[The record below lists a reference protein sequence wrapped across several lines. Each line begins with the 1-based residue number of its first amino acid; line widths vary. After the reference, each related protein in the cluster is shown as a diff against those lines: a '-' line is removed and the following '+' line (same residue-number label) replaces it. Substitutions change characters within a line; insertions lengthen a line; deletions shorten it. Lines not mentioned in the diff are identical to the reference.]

1 MSSQNSYKNMVI
13 QIRNGQN
20 SRKPEIY
27 TNSSNLSLNIL
38 KVLKEQG
45 YIRGYQFFGKKT
57 KILLKYTA
65 QRPAITKLEIVYKK
79 NISLKN
85 LKKISAYKGLG
96 TFILST
102 PKGILSNYDC
112 IKNNTSGFLLL
123 KLL

>member
-1 MSSQNSYKNMVI
+1 MSSQNSYKNMAI

-20 SRKPEIY
+20 SIKPEIY

-65 QRPAITKLEIVYKK
+65 QRPAITKFISLSKK
-79 NISLKN
+79 NISLK
-85 LKKISAYKGLG
+85 K
-96 TFILST
+96 
-102 PKGILSNYDC
+102 
-112 IKNNTSGFLLL
+112 
-123 KLL
+123 